1 MSYQYR
7 RGPYL
12 KGSTKRCTLE
22 NIEPMKEILTT
33 TKKEFLEQF
42 PRSEERSKIIGNLQG
57 LIDYLVKRQK
67 REAENPELTIQE
79 KILQRLN
86 SIEEKLEKSNSF
98 SSLFDDLEET
108 SHQTNQVN
116 IPPSSEN

>member
-12 KGSTKRCTLE
+12 KGSTKRCILE
-22 NIEPMKEILTT
+22 DIEPMKEILST
-33 TKKEFLEQF
+33 TKKEILEQF

-79 KILQRLN
+79 KILKRLN
-86 SIEEKLEKSNSF
+86 SIEEKLEKANSF
-98 SSLFDDLEET
+98 SSIFDD
-108 SHQTNQVN
+108 
-116 IPPSSEN
+116 